1 MYYPRDNGALK
12 EQTAD
17 GKLVRDFV
25 YPQLRFGVYG
35 PNKDNGLVYN
45 GKSWVTEEAQAAGM
59 KYEPEGVKVF
69 RFFTAD
75 RLKDGDRMI
84 PLLSVKDKNGRDWQI
99 ALNVHQMKR
108 IRAAL
113 GIDLVNV
120 ITLDKEGVV
129 KVDMIDRIAN
139 DPCLLVDILWVLVEE
154 QAKAINV
161 TDEQFG
167 AALAGE
173 SIENATKAFL
183 DELVDFFPGA
193 KRLFL
198 KKAVE
203 LSRKYTGDWTQ
214 VLEKA
219 LNDPELEKRVA
230 ESMRS
235 SASSPE
241 SSV

>member
-1 MYYPRDNGALK
+1 MRI
-12 EQTAD
+12 
-17 GKLVRDFV
+17 F
-25 YPQLRFGVYG
+25 
-35 PNKDNGLVYN
+35 
-45 GKSWVTEEAQAAGM
+45 
-59 KYEPEGVKVF
+59 
-69 RFFTAD
+69 
-75 RLKDGDRMI
+75 
-84 PLLSVKDKNGRDWQI
+84 KDKNGQDWQI
-99 ALNVHQMKR
+99 VLNVHQMKR

-167 AALAGE
+167 TALAGE

-193 KRLFL
+193 RRLFL
-198 KKAVE
+198 KKAVG
-203 LSRKYTGDWTQ
+203 LARKYAGEMETALKT
-214 VLEKA
+214 VLES
-219 LNDPELEKRVA
+219 PELEERLKTELRSA
-230 ESMRS
+230 TASQESA
-235 SASSPE
+235 ASIQTPAP
-241 SSV
+241 